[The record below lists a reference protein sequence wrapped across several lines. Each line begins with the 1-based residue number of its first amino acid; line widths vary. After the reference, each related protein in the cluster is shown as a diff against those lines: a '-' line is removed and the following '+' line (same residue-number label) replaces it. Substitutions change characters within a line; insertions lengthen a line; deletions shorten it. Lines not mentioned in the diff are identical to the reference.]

1 MQGHGVI
8 IADID
13 KSHNPGHTTGHH
25 QGQTGGQ
32 PSGSGS
38 SGTLDSGSIGN
49 SLQLLTQGHPSLLLN
64 YCK

>member
-13 KSHNPGHTTGHH
+13 KSHSTAQ
-25 QGQTGGQ
+25 QGQSQSPKPDMGLR
-32 PSGSGS
+32 
-38 SGTLDSGSIGN
+38 GTVDSGSIGN